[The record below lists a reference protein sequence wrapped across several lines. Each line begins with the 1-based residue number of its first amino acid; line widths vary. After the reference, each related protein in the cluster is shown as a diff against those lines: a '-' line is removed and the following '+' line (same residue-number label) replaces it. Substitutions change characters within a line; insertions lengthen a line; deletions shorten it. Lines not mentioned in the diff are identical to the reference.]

1 MATKKTDSKS
11 STTKA
16 PAKKALAKATAKAPA
31 KAGGKAVVSTPIRE
45 VKHHPAAGN
54 LTPLHEVLEKLHK
67 KHGHRLKKS

>member
-11 STTKA
+11 STSKA
-16 PAKKALAKATAKAPA
+16 PAKKAAAKAPA
-31 KAGGKAVVSTPIRE
+31 KAAGKAVVSTRTRE

-54 LTPLHEVLEKLHK
+54 RTPLHEALEKLHK